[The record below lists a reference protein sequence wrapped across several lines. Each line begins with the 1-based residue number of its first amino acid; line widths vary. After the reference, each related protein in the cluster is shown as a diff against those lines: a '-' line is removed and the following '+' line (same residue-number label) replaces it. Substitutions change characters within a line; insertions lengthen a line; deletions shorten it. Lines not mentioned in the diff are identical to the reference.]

1 MSQPPFSEWRSREPY
16 MSQLRIDHAHSRLEH
31 PAWAAAVIA
40 QLKDEEVLVK
50 RRHRPD
56 AGTGVRANAY
66 NLEPHRVVASDVE
79 IIDRRP
85 RNAAEPGPPAD
96 APKKGRCMDDL
107 RNFYRDFSVPLERA
121 LSMAV
126 GPLWLAMKVSLELL
140 MRYDLMNICSSGE
153 CSPAHRKGITVEY
166 VLTTGPPDSPKEES
180 EESVGVQGQPPGMN
194 QLAYVTLAFEFRL
207 DQCRYGTPYQKPTA
221 LLASKQVFKRVAKNV
236 DAFIVPHGRC
246 EPTIRLV
253 PGECVCRDARR
264 FTAMGGYS
272 SVRAWA
278 STLGEAAGQSG
289 LRSRPGD
296 TCHGAGKEPSAGEVC
311 AMVAGRRGVGDALRN
326 AGQEDPTQFSLHL
339 EEYGRVLYEQ
349 GETRRNFAQTV
360 NVMNQRHPFLKH
372 FMAMVTTALAW
383 QWMRFALMILLGY
396 FGMLRPCEMFGLRV
410 EDCILAA
417 GSGCEQVVF
426 LRLELVKTRTRGA
439 RRQSARL
446 EEPCAVQ
453 FLQKCLKVMA
463 PGEKLWPY
471 SANLFR
477 VRLRQVLQASTG
489 RSDLCVP
496 SSLRAGGATY
506 YFRLWNEDLLRLQW
520 RGRWL
525 HMKAS
530 AHYVQELGCVNI
542 LQSIRPANR
551 RKMQQLSDL
560 FESACQEAT
569 PEADL
574 VTETARLV
582 ARVRRTQLTAIALHS

>member
-1 MSQPPFSEWRSREPY
+1 MP
-16 MSQLRIDHAHSRLEH
+16 
-31 PAWAAAVIA
+31 
-40 QLKDEEVLVK
+40 
-50 RRHRPD
+50 
-56 AGTGVRANAY
+56 
-66 NLEPHRVVASDVE
+66 
-79 IIDRRP
+79 
-85 RNAAEPGPPAD
+85 
-96 APKKGRCMDDL
+96 
-107 RNFYRDFSVPLERA
+107 VPL
-121 LSMAV
+121 
-126 GPLWLAMKVSLELL
+126 
-140 MRYDLMNICSSGE
+140 
-153 CSPAHRKGITVEY
+153 
-166 VLTTGPPDSPKEES
+166 
-180 EESVGVQGQPPGMN
+180 
-194 QLAYVTLAFEFRL
+194 
-207 DQCRYGTPYQKPTA
+207 
-221 LLASKQVFKRVAKNV
+221 
-236 DAFIVPHGRC
+236 
-246 EPTIRLV
+246 
-253 PGECVCRDARR
+253 
-264 FTAMGGYS
+264 
-272 SVRAWA
+272 
-278 STLGEAAGQSG
+278 
-289 LRSRPGD
+289 
-296 TCHGAGKEPSAGEVC
+296 
-311 AMVAGRRGVGDALRN
+311 
-326 AGQEDPTQFSLHL
+326 
-339 EEYGRVLYEQ
+339 
-349 GETRRNFAQTV
+349 
-360 NVMNQRHPFLKH
+360 LK
-372 FMAMVTTALAW
+372 AMVTTALAW